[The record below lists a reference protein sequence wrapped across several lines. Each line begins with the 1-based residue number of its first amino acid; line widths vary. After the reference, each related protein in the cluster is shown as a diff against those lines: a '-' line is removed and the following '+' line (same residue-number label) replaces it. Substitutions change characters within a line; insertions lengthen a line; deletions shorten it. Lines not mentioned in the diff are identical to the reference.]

1 MTQISSIAF
10 IAHALIVYGTDKFL
24 SDEKCICSMY
34 INSICTAVHFGSLF
48 RFTVQGF
55 KSIDDI
61 LYLYFI
67 SELIT
72 WQNGRIESM
81 CSTSSLYISPME
93 KLPAF
98 FALWFITWDK
108 KQICRVKQNVLG
120 KCPKYRVKWVRTVMN
135 STCAVWIVVFLRR
148 SGHSDKANQI

>member
-1 MTQISSIAF
+1 
-10 IAHALIVYGTDKFL
+10 
-24 SDEKCICSMY
+24 MY
-34 INSICTAVHFGSLF
+34 INSICTAVHFWSLF

-72 WQNGRIESM
+72 WQNVRIESM
-81 CSTSSLYISPME
+81 CSSSLYISPME

-108 KQICRVKQNVLG
+108 KQICWVKQNVLG
-120 KCPKYRVKWVRTVMN
+120 KCPKYRVKWVRTVMK
-135 STCAVWIVVFLRR
+135 STCAVWIVAFLGEVATQTRQIKSKR
-148 SGHSDKANQI
+148 EMDMIYGNQDKHHIF

>member
-10 IAHALIVYGTDKFL
+10 IAHALSLRQINFFQMRNASVP
-24 SDEKCICSMY
+24 CIWAAS
-34 INSICTAVHFGSLF
+34 VHFWSLF

-93 KLPAF
+93 KLQAF

-108 KQICRVKQNVLG
+108 KPICRVKQNVLG